1 MGNRPKVERYALLS
15 RGATISQTAARFVGA
30 LGGLLFCGA
39 GAAAVL
45 AFWLARRLTGS
56 IRVPEGG
63 TARIGF
69 GHFDRRFHIAIGDEP
84 SSWPRISTVWP
95 ASFPYRRSAPNES
108 PA

>member
-1 MGNRPKVERYALLS
+1 MGNRPNVE
-15 RGATISQTAARFVGA
+15 

-69 GHFDRRFHIAIGDEP
+69 GHFDRRIHIATGDEP
-84 SSWPRISTVWP
+84 TSWPRSSTVWP
-95 ASFPYRRSAPNES
+95 ASLPYRRSAPNES
-108 PA
+108 HLALLVSAYTLSHYWL